1 MYETGRR
8 FNKKSYDEGYGEV
21 LFRGEKLM
29 ALINSDTFLKE
40 MYGDYSL
47 LPSEE
52 RRKPEH
58 PVNMLDSPK
67 KCIKFFN

>member
-1 MYETGRR
+1 
-8 FNKKSYDEGYGEV
+8 
-21 LFRGEKLM
+21 M